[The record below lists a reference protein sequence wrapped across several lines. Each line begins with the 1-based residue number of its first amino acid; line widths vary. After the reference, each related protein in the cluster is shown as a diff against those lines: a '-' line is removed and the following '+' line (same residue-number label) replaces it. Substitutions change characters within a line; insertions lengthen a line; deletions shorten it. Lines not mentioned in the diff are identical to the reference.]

1 LQATAPAFIGGF
13 SDTAGR
19 RPAYIACFVIYIVAD
34 IALALQDNYIAL
46 LILRMVQSSGSSGT
60 VALVNAV
67 VSDVATSAERGMYIG
82 IASLAAIL
90 APSFGPIL
98 GGIISQYA
106 GWKWIFWFLATLAV
120 AFFIPMLLFM
130 PETCHLIV
138 GDGSVPPPKW
148 NRSLLNHINEKKRE
162 KEGHGPPDYAERD
175 VLAKKRGPLR
185 FPNPLKTLKV
195 AAEKEG
201 FLVLFYAGIVYSGW
215 YAIMSGMPS
224 QLRDIYGFDD
234 LKVGLMYLPMSGGSI
249 LAAFTQGKLVDW
261 SFAHEAKRLGM
272 KVTKSRQQDLSNFPI
287 EKARI
292 KVAMPMLVLACL
304 STIAYGWILHFRTN
318 IAGPC
323 IMLFI
328 QGFSMISS
336 TQCISILI
344 IDINPKVAGTATAA
358 FNLIRCLLGA
368 GATALILPMT
378 DKMGLG
384 WAYTLIGLIYILLA
398 PMLMAVVKW
407 GPTWRRERKE
417 KEDEKARLKKEKT
430 EASVG
435 VERV

>member
-1 LQATAPAFIGGF
+1 MQATAPAFIGGF

-19 RPAYIACFVIYIVAD
+19 RPAYIVCFVIYIIAD
-34 IALALQDNYIAL
+34 IALALQNNYIAL
-46 LILRMVQSSGSSGT
+46 LILRMVQSAGSSGT

-90 APSFGPIL
+90 APSLGPIL

-106 GWKWIFWFLATLAV
+106 GWKWIFWFLAILAV

-162 KEGHGPPDYAERD
+162 KEGLGPPDYAERD
-175 VLAKKRGPLR
+175 ALAKQRGPLR
-185 FPNPLKTLKV
+185 FPNPLKTLRV
-195 AAEKEG
+195 AAEREG

-261 SFAHEAKRLGM
+261 SFAYEAKRLGM
-272 KVTKSRQQDLSNFPI
+272 KITKSRQQDLANFPI
-287 EKARI
+287 EKARLQ
-292 KVAMPMLVLACL
+292 VAMPMLLLACV

-328 QGFSMISS
+328 QGFSLISS

-384 WAYTLIGLIYILLA
+384 WAYTLIGLVYVVLA
-398 PMLMAVVKW
+398 PMLLAVVKW

-417 KEDEKARLKKEKT
+417 KEDERARLKKEKA
-430 EASVG
+430 EAVEG
-435 VERV
+435 VEKV